1 MGLTVNDLVI
11 NPALRISVISKNPDL
26 EKLVHWA
33 HVCELTDPTE
43 WLGEGD
49 FLMTTGIGIPY
60 KKDDQIKY
68 IQRLHE
74 AKITGIVIGENMQA
88 PENISALLDEAAVLG
103 FNVLLMAYEIP
114 FSAIT
119 RLISD
124 YKKRADYAKNTAIMQ
139 VYDSARLGI
148 QGLGIK
154 QLLCNLQNN
163 IKSPIY
169 LIDPKTAKP
178 WASDLLEL
186 SEKKVEIL
194 INQRLTE
201 GNSAA
206 VVKKVIIEDEEWM
219 LLKLLTQNE
228 VSIIVRKTQ
237 WIDYL
242 LLSHV
247 AAVIGIE
254 LERTRFEYENALRL
268 GIEVFDELLQQRLP
282 DKYVTERLK
291 PFNFDLEKSIIFT
304 IRIERPHLN
313 NWNELL
319 CRNNIRVLFKKQ
331 PNRVLGLV
339 EDPILLSKIQSLL
352 GVSIG
357 YSSLIDNIMRIPE
370 AVRESNLALEF
381 CSETKPIVSYGS
393 CSKIPFWLPQNLE
406 IAMQAY
412 ENVLG
417 ELEEY
422 DLSQNSNL
430 IISLKT
436 YLEHNK
442 SWLHASEKLHI
453 HKQSL
458 IYRIKK
464 VEEITERSL
473 SNMDDVAI
481 FWFAIKAGGLVGR
494 I

>member
-88 PENISALLDEAAVLG
+88 PENISALLGEAAVLG

-194 INQRLTE
+194 IN
-201 GNSAA
+201 
-206 VVKKVIIEDEEWM
+206 
-219 LLKLLTQNE
+219 
-228 VSIIVRKTQ
+228 
-237 WIDYL
+237 
-242 LLSHV
+242 
-247 AAVIGIE
+247 
-254 LERTRFEYENALRL
+254 
-268 GIEVFDELLQQRLP
+268 
-282 DKYVTERLK
+282 
-291 PFNFDLEKSIIFT
+291 
-304 IRIERPHLN
+304 
-313 NWNELL
+313 
-319 CRNNIRVLFKKQ
+319 
-331 PNRVLGLV
+331 
-339 EDPILLSKIQSLL
+339 
-352 GVSIG
+352 
-357 YSSLIDNIMRIPE
+357 
-370 AVRESNLALEF
+370 
-381 CSETKPIVSYGS
+381 
-393 CSKIPFWLPQNLE
+393 
-406 IAMQAY
+406 
-412 ENVLG
+412 
-417 ELEEY
+417 
-422 DLSQNSNL
+422 
-430 IISLKT
+430 
-436 YLEHNK
+436 
-442 SWLHASEKLHI
+442 
-453 HKQSL
+453 
-458 IYRIKK
+458 
-464 VEEITERSL
+464 
-473 SNMDDVAI
+473 
-481 FWFAIKAGGLVGR
+481 
-494 I
+494 